1 MKRILIIEP
10 NEKYA
15 QRLLTVLKAANLY
28 AISMV
33 KTMRE
38 AALLLAQQPHDL
50 ALAPLSDG
58 ENLIKSL
65 RSVQADLR
73 VVLTTATADA
83 SARKNLPAGAQGL
96 LLMPLL
102 EVDLPRL
109 VSDALEQEL
118 KPVAPTM
125 QKGGVNLDLTPIKD
139 ILQEYHWAEPVQAAV
154 LAYGPKR
161 LVSWG
166 VLSKPDMSAL
176 ASRVDHDWRSEPRQP
191 DDAQIQFW
199 GGDGASVSPFI
210 VYTRA
215 TIYGLLL
222 SVVSVSQLTIAEL
235 RLQADGVAEQLA
247 ELALPPAPPNT
258 PVVAE
263 PLTPPPP
270 PALPKVEPAEEE
282 MAGATAVPTTTAPTA
297 TEPTAT
303 VDTAVIEPAS
313 APAQPVTGPLSGGK
327 TYAAIWRSAAP
338 LPEPILLRLEDIFQ
352 EIGRENGCAIKH
364 VLLRPD
370 ISHLVVAC
378 PPGRNS
384 VWLVHLLKR
393 ESESRIAAEFETD
406 MELWAKGYYASE
418 SGIFL
423 SESEIQ
429 LFLEKER
436 A

>member
-1 MKRILIIEP
+1 L
-10 NEKYA
+10 
-15 QRLLTVLKAANLY
+15 
-28 AISMV
+28 
-33 KTMRE
+33 
-38 AALLLAQQPHDL
+38 
-50 ALAPLSDG
+50 
-58 ENLIKSL
+58 
-65 RSVQADLR
+65 
-73 VVLTTATADA
+73 
-83 SARKNLPAGAQGL
+83 
-96 LLMPLL
+96 
-102 EVDLPRL
+102 
-109 VSDALEQEL
+109 
-118 KPVAPTM
+118 
-125 QKGGVNLDLTPIKD
+125 
-139 ILQEYHWAEPVQAAV
+139 
-154 LAYGPKR
+154 
-161 LVSWG
+161 G

-176 ASRVDHDWRSEPRQP
+176 VSQVDHDWRREPRQP

-199 GGDGASVSPFI
+199 GGDGASASPFI

-222 SVVSVSQLTIAEL
+222 SVVSVSQLTITEL
-235 RLQADGVAEQLA
+235 RLQADGVVEQLA
-247 ELALPPAPPNT
+247 ELPLPPAPPNT

-270 PALPKVEPAEEE
+270 PALPKVKPAVEE
-282 MAGATAVPTTTAPTA
+282 MAGATAVPTTTTPTA
-297 TEPTAT
+297 TG
-303 VDTAVIEPAS
+303 DTAVIEPAP
-313 APAQPVTGPLSGGK
+313 APAKSTTSPLSGGK

-364 VLLRPD
+364 LLLRPD

-406 MELWAKGYYASE
+406 TGLWAKGYYASE
-418 SGIFL
+418 SSVLL
-423 SESEIQ
+423 SESEMQ